1 MSLLTRLK
9 RVLAGG
15 GAERRAPRLSEE
27 QAIVIARAVARDHG
41 WTWLEPAVADWIPG
55 DRQDTDAWEVTSNAS
70 GRGTNVRVRI
80 DDRTGAVLEKAFLP
94 R

>member
-9 RVLAGG
+9 SVLAGV
-15 GAERRAPRLSEE
+15 GAERRAPRMSEV
-27 QAIVIARAVARDHG
+27 QVVAIARAVARDHG

-55 DRQDTDAWEVTSNAS
+55 DRRDPDAWEVTSNAS
-70 GRGTNVRVRI
+70 GMGRNVKVRI
-80 DDRTGAVLEKAFLP
+80 DDRTGAVLEQSFLP